1 MTKDRLGQHQK
12 DILRIIFW
20 LYDKP
25 LHSRDIRDRLLFC
38 SFQQY
43 YNSMQKL
50 IERGL
55 VTQTEFKSF
64 ELTDKGLWECIR
76 RGRVI

>member
-12 DILRIIFW
+12 DILRILFW
-20 LYDKP
+20 ADRP
-25 LHSRDIRDRLLFC
+25 LHSKTIREHLLFC
-38 SFQQY
+38 SFQSY
-43 YNSMQKL
+43 YSSIQRL

-55 VTQTEFKSF
+55 VSYDDTFKSF

-76 RGRVI
+76 RGKVI

>member
-12 DILRIIFW
+12 DILRILFW
-20 LYDKP
+20 SP
-25 LHSRDIRDRLLFC
+25 RALHSRDIRNRLIFC
-38 SFQQY
+38 SFQSY
-43 YNSMQKL
+43 YNSMQRL
-50 IERGL
+50 IEREL
-55 VTQTEFKSF
+55 VKQTEFKSF